1 MFIRFLLFLFVFF
14 NYSTYTHAD
23 EKQSIINKLLEINNF
38 TFSFE
43 QTTQKKVETGTCFLV
58 FDNKLK
64 CIYLNKNQ
72 KEIIVNNKTLVVL
85 QKRYNKIY
93 FYPVSKSLFVKILK
107 KSNLIS
113 LVKGSNLEINT
124 NIELIYF
131 DKKGKK
137 ITFLF
142 EKENFELIGWKV
154 EDELHN
160 KIHFALKIQKINTE
174 IDNSFFK
181 IPAGN

>member
-1 MFIRFLLFLFVFF
+1 MSIRIFLIFFLFI
-14 NYSTYTHAD
+14 NYSLNSAAD
-23 EKQSIINKLLEINNF
+23 EKQLIINQLLEINNF

-43 QTTQKKVETGTCFLV
+43 QTTQKKIETGTCFLV

-64 CIYLNKNQ
+64 CIYLNKDQ

-93 FYPVSKSLFVKILK
+93 FYPVAKSLFVKIIK
-107 KSNLIS
+107 KNNLIS
-113 LVKGSNLEINT
+113 LVKESNLEINT

-154 EDELHN
+154 EDEFHN
-160 KIHFALKIQKINTE
+160 NIHFALKIQKINTE